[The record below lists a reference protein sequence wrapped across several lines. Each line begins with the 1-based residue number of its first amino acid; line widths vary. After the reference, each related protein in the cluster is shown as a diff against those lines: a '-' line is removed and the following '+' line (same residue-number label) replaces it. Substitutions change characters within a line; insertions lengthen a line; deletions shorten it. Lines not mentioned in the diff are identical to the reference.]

1 MKTKK
6 KSRPGMTT
14 GQRRRVV
21 DAARS
26 LAGGAVV
33 GAAAA
38 TVLDEAARLTAGERQ
53 ADYGHPIE
61 DHTRTATMWS
71 ALLGRPVTAEQVC
84 LCMVALKLSR
94 QCHKPKRDNL
104 VDACG
109 YLRNV
114 EMIEERRLVA
124 AEDGFKWYLDL
135 VEDVDARRRCEAAR
149 AAAKKLGQHVL
160 RFAVKS
166 WKKARAAPKSAA
178 GGKRVR

>member
-1 MKTKK
+1 MRTRKK
-6 KSRPGMTT
+6 PRPGMTVKRHL
-14 GQRRRVV
+14 GL
-21 DAARS
+21 S
-26 LAGGAVV
+26 SFMMPP
-33 GAAAA
+33 
-38 TVLDEAARLTAGERQ
+38 TVLDEAARLTVGDRQ

-94 QCHKPKRDNL
+94 QCHRPKRDNL

-124 AEDGFKWYLDL
+124 AEDGFKWIFGVGEEMDG
-135 VEDVDARRRCEAAR
+135 RRRCKAAR
-149 AAAKKLGQHVL
+149 AAA
-160 RFAVKS
+160 
-166 WKKARAAPKSAA
+166 KSAA

>member
-1 MKTKK
+1 MRTRKK
-6 KSRPGMTT
+6 PRPGMTA

-21 DAARS
+21 DVARS
-26 LAGGAVV
+26 LASGKTEGVV
-33 GAAAA
+33 AA

-124 AEDGFKWYLDL
+124 AEDGFKWIFGVGEEMDG
-135 VEDVDARRRCEAAR
+135 RRRCKAAR
-149 AAAKKLGQHVL
+149 AAA
-160 RFAVKS
+160 
-166 WKKARAAPKSAA
+166 KSAA